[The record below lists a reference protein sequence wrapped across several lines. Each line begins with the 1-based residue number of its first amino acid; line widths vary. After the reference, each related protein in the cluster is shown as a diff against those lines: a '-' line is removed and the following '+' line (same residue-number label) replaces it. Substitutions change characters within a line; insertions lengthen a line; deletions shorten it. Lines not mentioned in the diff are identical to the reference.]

1 MPRSVGHFKMFSG
14 LVADGG
20 SRYRQAL
27 DHETHGTISGAPGV
41 GPLGRQGT
49 RMSFGAWFP
58 NIARSLSAN
67 GFRPLH

>member
-27 DHETHGTISGAPGV
+27 DHETHGTISRRSWGGSPRAPGYAHV
-41 GPLGRQGT
+41 
-49 RMSFGAWFP
+49 
-58 NIARSLSAN
+58 
-67 GFRPLH
+67 FRCLIP